1 MKCNDIND
9 INILRSYNNL
19 ISEKT
24 SKTFWTYNSGIEN
37 ELNNM
42 QVAPMFNAIFKC
54 LLPYKWWH
62 SKKFSFKVKP
72 LLPVEE
78 KIAL

>member
-1 MKCNDIND
+1 MRKEFKDLI
-9 INILRSYNNL
+9 IILL
-19 ISEKT
+19 VKEPPKL
-24 SKTFWTYNSGIEN
+24 FWTYITEIEN
-37 ELNNM
+37 ELNYV
-42 QVAPMFNAIFKC
+42 QVASIFHAIFKC